1 MQRPKPARTIGIA
14 AAVLV
19 AAMACNTRALGQAA
33 GNNPPTTRP
42 PSRSIEHQPPSLE
55 TIQFSGYAW
64 EVKGSETPVGPG
76 PNYFSDRAQDVWVDR
91 DNRLHMTIT
100 YRDGKWYST
109 EISSVQAFG
118 NGTFSFT
125 LASRVD
131 QLDENVVLGMFT
143 WDETAQPENYR
154 EMDIE
159 LSRWG
164 NPTEA
169 NAQFV
174 VQPGQRDGNRRRFY
188 LQLQGPLSTHRFVWS
203 ASAIRFSCF
212 DGRISTHDPGSPI
225 QAWTYTGPGV
235 PSAGPVHARINL
247 WLYRG
252 KPPADG
258 QSVQVVVQA
267 FQFIPLK

>member
-1 MQRPKPARTIGIA
+1 MQKLKSAWTMGIA
-14 AAVLV
+14 ATVLV
-19 AAMACNTRALGQAA
+19 AAMACNTRALGQTA
-33 GNNPPTTRP
+33 GTSPAVTQP
-42 PSRSIEHQPPSLE
+42 PSQSIEHHQPSLE

-64 EVKGSETPVGPG
+64 EVKASATPVGPG
-76 PNYFSDRAQDVWVDR
+76 PNYFSDRAEDVWVDG
-91 DNRLHMTIT
+91 DGRLHMTIT
-100 YRDGKWYST
+100 YRDGKWYNT

-143 WDETAQPENYR
+143 WDETAQPQNYR

-174 VQPGQRDGNRRRFY
+174 VQPGQRDGNRRRFD
-188 LQLQGPLSTHRFVWS
+188 LQLQGPISTHRFVWS
-203 ASAIRFSCF
+203 ASAIRFSSF
-212 DGRISTHDPGSPI
+212 DGRMSMPDSGSPI
-225 QAWTYTGPGV
+225 DAWTYTGSGV
-235 PSAGPVHARINL
+235 PSVGPVHARINL

-267 FQFIPLK
+267 FEFIPLK